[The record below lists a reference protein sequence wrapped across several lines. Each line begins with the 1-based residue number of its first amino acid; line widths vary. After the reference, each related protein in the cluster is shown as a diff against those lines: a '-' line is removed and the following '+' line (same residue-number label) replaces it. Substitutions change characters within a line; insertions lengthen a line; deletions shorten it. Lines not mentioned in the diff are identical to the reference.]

1 MFYFFI
7 HSSVGWILVI
17 VSLSVMWPVAMLAY
31 KSVNKLRLF
40 MLNKIISFEP
50 CGDKT
55 NLYGLNKLPRAQ
67 LASCSNNS
75 DKGSDGSGAEYVI
88 MLDTNDT
95 DGRKG
100 IWSQDEGSALSS
112 LSGGDRHQI
121 V

>member
-1 MFYFFI
+1 MI
-7 HSSVGWILVI
+7 GTL
-17 VSLSVMWPVAMLAY
+17 SLMWPIAMLTY

-55 NLYGLNKLPRAQ
+55 GLYGLSKLPRAK
-67 LASCSNNS
+67 LTSCSVNS
-75 DKGSDGSGAEYVI
+75 GKLSDGSGAEYVI

-95 DGRKG
+95 DGNRG
-100 IWSQDEGSALSS
+100 IWSQDESSAVSS
-112 LSGGDRHQI
+112 LSGDRNHI